1 MSFQPRLA
9 ALAAVMLIGTAAF
22 AQQPP
27 PPLPPAQ
34 AAPMPVGPAAARP
47 MPPGRVANANADA
60 ATSMFSG
67 RVRQWL
73 LNPNGEVDGLLLADG
88 TQVAFPPHLSAMV
101 LQTLKPGDAVQ
112 ISGWRAPG
120 APVVRAVSLSANGR
134 TLADQPPAAGNA
146 PPAPRD
152 PAALTAMST
161 SGRVSRLLYTG
172 RGDVNG
178 VLLDNGS
185 IVRFPP
191 HVGAEMVSTLQPDS
205 TVHAKGWGSRG
216 PLGSAMEA
224 TAIGSSADGMRELF
238 AGPGVEP
245 PRGPLGR
252 GERGLPARP
261 MPPAPPAAGQP
272 APVVPVPPAPA
283 AAS

>member
-9 ALAAVMLIGTAAF
+9 ALAALMLIGTAAI

-27 PPLPPAQ
+27 PPPSVQ
-34 AAPMPVGPAAARP
+34 APMPVGPAAARP
-47 MPPGRVANANADA
+47 LPPGPAANADV
-60 ATSMFSG
+60 ATATFSG
-67 RVRQWL
+67 RVQQWL

-101 LQTLKPGDAVQ
+101 QQTLKPGDAVQ

-120 APVVRAVSLSANGR
+120 APVVRSASLSANGR
-134 TLADQPPAAGNA
+134 TVADQPPALGSP

-152 PAALTAMST
+152 PGALIAMSA

-172 RGDVNG
+172 NGDVNG

-191 HVGAEMVSTLQPDS
+191 HVGAEMASSLQPNS
-205 TVHAKGWGSRG
+205 TVYAKGWGSRG
-216 PLGSAMEA
+216 PMGSAIEA

-245 PRGPLGR
+245 PRGPMGR
-252 GERGLPARP
+252 RERGLPARP
-261 MPPAPPAAGQP
+261 MPPVPPMAGQP
-272 APVVPVPPAPA
+272 APVPSAPPE
-283 AAS
+283 AS